1 MSTNVKKYITAG
13 SIIIAVMLIDQV
25 IKIWVKTHFFIHEA
39 YRITDWFYILFT
51 ENRGMAFGMELFDK
65 YFLTGFRLVAVAFLL
80 CYLVKCIRQ
89 GEKWGYL
96 VCLSLVIAGAAGNI
110 IDCVFYGQ
118 IFNAPMP
125 PETATFVPF
134 GEGYEVLFRGRVVDM
149 FYFPLFS
156 WNWPSW
162 MPFVGGE
169 NFIFFSPIFNF
180 ADSAISCGVVAILIF
195 YHKKFQNST
204 AIE

>member
-1 MSTNVKKYITAG
+1 
-13 SIIIAVMLIDQV
+13 MLIDQV

-89 GEKWGYL
+89 GEKLGYL
-96 VCLSLVIAGAAGNI
+96 ICLSLVIAGAAGNI

-125 PETATFVPF
+125 PDVANVVPF
-134 GEGYEVLFRGRVVDM
+134 GEGYDVLFRGRVVDM

-156 WNWPSW
+156 WDWPSW

-204 AIE
+204 SIE